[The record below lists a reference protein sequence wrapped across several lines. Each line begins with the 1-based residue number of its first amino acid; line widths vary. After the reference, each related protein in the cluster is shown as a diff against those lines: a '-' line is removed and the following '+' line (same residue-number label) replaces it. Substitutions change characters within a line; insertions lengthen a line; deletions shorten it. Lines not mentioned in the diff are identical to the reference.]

1 MRSDL
6 RRFRVI
12 EFISAP
18 IAPLVTA
25 RPADPFSANV
35 LRTLCGVDPHHPVT
49 EVVSSRIRFRAMQD
63 CVVSIAGTV
72 YRLKNGNRL
81 FLKKDEVVELSP
93 TGHGYRDYLI
103 AQIPESISERK
114 WLSWSTWD
122 DVDYGQIGVHRGP
135 EFTPGCLDGDFT
147 VDARSN
153 RIGLR
158 LNRVEPRTFATD
170 ELITSPVG
178 WGTIQMPPDGHPIIL
193 MPDCQSTGGYP
204 RIGWVLPEDLRILGQ
219 LKSGATIR
227 FKL

>member
-1 MRSDL
+1 
-6 RRFRVI
+6 VI

-18 IAPLVTA
+18 IAPLVTT
-25 RPADPFSANV
+25 RPADPYSADL
-35 LRTLCGVDPHHPVT
+35 LRTLCGVDRHHPVI
-49 EVVSSRIRFRAMQD
+49 EVIASRVRVRATQD

-72 YRLKNGNRL
+72 FRLKDGNRL

-93 TGHGYRDYLI
+93 SGHGYRDYLI

-122 DVDYGQIGVHRGP
+122 DVENGILRVHRGP

-153 RIGLR
+153 RIGVR
-158 LNRVEPRTFATD
+158 LNRLQPKTFATE

-204 RIGWVLPEDLRILGQ
+204 RIGWVLPQDLRILGQ
-219 LKSGATIR
+219 LKPGATLR
-227 FKL
+227 FITSA